1 MLYLTTFEA
10 VVPFQ
15 ESETECCTGAPVT
28 VAAGLIVKAMD
39 ALLLESV
46 WLVAVILTWVVEAT
60 LGAVNKPDELNV
72 PAVADH
78 VTAVF
83 RVWLTKAVNCRVFP
97 ETMVAFEGD
106 TEMRIP
112 PLPPEADLPLE
123 DMLPP
128 PQDESIKHAR
138 SKPKI
143 VFRREVKPFLSN
155 AAAKKTSQGAGG
167 QVSCDIPDASVIVR
181 SNSGRIHQMT

>member
-1 MLYLTTFEA
+1 MLYLTAFEA
-10 VVPFQ
+10 VVPFHD
-15 ESETECCTGAPVT
+15 SETECCTGFPVT
-28 VAAGLIVKAMD
+28 VAVGLIDKTTD

-46 WLVAVILTWVVEAT
+46 WLVAVILTSIVETT
-60 LGAVNKPDELNV
+60 LGAVNKPVELNV

-78 VTAVF
+78 VIGVF
-83 RVWLTKAVNCRVFP
+83 RVWLTVAVNCRVFP

-106 TEMRIP
+106 PEMRTS
-112 PLPPEADLPLE
+112 PLPPEDDLPLE

-143 VFRREVKPFLSN
+143 VFRREVKPFVSN
-155 AAAKKTSQGAGG
+155 AAAKETSQGAGG
-167 QVSCDIPDASVIVR
+167 QVTWDIPKC
-181 SNSGRIHQMT
+181 